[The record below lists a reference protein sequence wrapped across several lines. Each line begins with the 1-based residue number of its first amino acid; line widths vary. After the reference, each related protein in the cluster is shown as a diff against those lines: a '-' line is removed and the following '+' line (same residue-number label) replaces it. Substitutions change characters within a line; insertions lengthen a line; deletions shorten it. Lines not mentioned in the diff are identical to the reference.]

1 MVFKFFKGC
10 FPQTLFGPLLNTFSQ
25 LTIVTKLSNL
35 NVYEGS
41 GEAFTYCISSSKS
54 MYQMHTFTFLEE
66 FVIKLHKKMKFSIKV
81 ELSPSKK
88 HLCYLLHWRLF
99 KNDEKCFLF
108 HFKSSFH
115 SQDIEVF
122 DMTFCHELQ

>member
-35 NVYEGS
+35 DVYEGS

-66 FVIKLHKKMKFSIKV
+66 FVIKLHKK
-81 ELSPSKK
+81 
-88 HLCYLLHWRLF
+88 
-99 KNDEKCFLF
+99 N
-108 HFKSSFH
+108 
-115 SQDIEVF
+115 EVF
-122 DMTFCHELQ
+122 YQSRTLTFQKTFVLFASLKAL